1 MGCMGLRVIS
11 QTFDQMGHLQ
21 PCFLLHFSFSLTT
34 VFFFYHNHYWRINFI
49 NIMSWKV
56 RLYSSAAVFVMSNR
70 RHGSLCSPWN
80 FSISQ
85 SPQLENY
92 ECHQNDRICY
102 LGLAGHNSVPDLRVR
117 LMPMTETGDRCF
129 MKRII

>member
-1 MGCMGLRVIS
+1 MHGAPRNFSNLRS
-11 QTFDQMGHLQ
+11 DGTPPPLFPAPLQ
-21 PCFLLHFSFSLTT
+21 FFTHHCI
-34 VFFFYHNHYWRINFI
+34 FFFYHNHYWRINFI